1 MAISF
6 AFSDSAPACSPMMQT
21 CVGAGNLKQYMLF
34 LWYTTVAC
42 ALSLSVN
49 LCKLTTHLRSM
60 PKLTPPPLQSAVDR
74 RYFESAVGMSAGSAD
89 ELIWSL
95 VGCGT
100 AAAALGF
107 VGWVGCRQARLV
119 LLGTSTIDESRDR
132 ARIRSELAS
141 PVAQRVRLA
150 VLRCLQLLG
159 SSPLLWCI
167 PIYGGCRFTQLRPDV
182 RAEPN
187 FQFEDSDRDSEG
199 EAEWGIEVA
208 RSYATRTS

>member
-1 MAISF
+1 
-6 AFSDSAPACSPMMQT
+6 MMQT

-49 LCKLTTHLRSM
+49 LCKLTTLLSV
-60 PKLTPPPLQSAVDR
+60 PKLTPPPLQLAVDR
-74 RYFESAVGMSAGSAD
+74 QYFQSAKVGMSARSAD

-119 LLGTSTIDESRDR
+119 FLGTSTIDEPRDR

-150 VLRCLQLLG
+150 VLRCLQILG
-159 SSPLLWCI
+159 SSPLLWCL
-167 PIYGGCRFTQLRPDV
+167 PIYGGCRFTQLPRDV
-182 RAEPN
+182 RAEPPN
-187 FQFEDSDRDSEG
+187 FQSEDGDTDSEG